1 MYKIGKITN
10 THGIKGEVKIFN
22 MSDFNR
28 FSVGKEIFILLKQE
42 KVCFVIER
50 VRTQKNILIVK
61 FKGIDNINQIE
72 LYKGFDLYS
81 DESVSNEL
89 EEDDYH
95 YSELV
100 DLAVYDQEDHL
111 LGKVFSIIPVPQGHL
126 LEIETINEKKSLVP
140 FNKAFIENVLED
152 RIIIKPIE
160 GLL

>member
-111 LGKVFSIIPVPQGHL
+111 LGKVFSIIPV
-126 LEIETINEKKSLVP
+126 
-140 FNKAFIENVLED
+140 
-152 RIIIKPIE
+152 
-160 GLL
+160 